1 MDSPP
6 STAQRISAARPEV
19 ESSAHALTATA
30 DAQTAQMPPR
40 IKRTLWKRLV
50 TSVGFGAIG
59 LVSGVVAFGLF
70 GQGDFGTALVLI
82 FPLIGF
88 FWGFKFRQFSQ

>member
-1 MDSPP
+1 L
-6 STAQRISAARPEV
+6 TAQKVSAAPPEV
-19 ESSAHALTATA
+19 ETSVHAIIASV

-50 TSVGFGAIG
+50 TSVGFGALG
-59 LVSGVVAFGLF
+59 LISGVVAFGLF

-82 FPLIGF
+82 FPLIGL
-88 FWGFKFRQFSQ
+88 FWGFRFRKLSQNTNQS